1 MFAATL
7 AAALLRSALTGK
19 GVVKGD
25 SEVIQAGEIV
35 IRAGEG

>member
-19 GVVKGD
+19 RVVKSD
-25 SEVIQAGEIV
+25 SEVIQADEIV
-35 IRAGEG
+35 IRTGEG